1 MFYPLIYILIIKLS
15 YFQVV
20 LQKMWSLDST
30 VAKKYEAIQKSLTKS
45 LSQGNAV
52 RNAEK
57 LKNDF
62 YFTVFHP
69 IRNFSLEV
77 VKQNKFYLWS

>member
-1 MFYPLIYILIIKLS
+1 
-15 YFQVV
+15 
-20 LQKMWSLDST
+20 MWSLDST
-30 VAKKYEAIQKSLTKS
+30 VAMKYEAIQKSLTKS

-69 IRNFSLEV
+69 IHNFSLEV
-77 VKQNKFYLWS
+77 VKQKLVFFYGVEFG